1 MRTVGTFKKI
11 YEQAREYLL
20 NDVSHIPS
28 DPVVRLESDGR
39 WVIESRLEPREQE
52 TILETSLDDFYGYW
66 YYCFADKNYIPTER
80 DVEDYI
86 KFVEDYIKFV
96 EETQN

>member
-39 WVIESRLEPREQE
+39 WILESRLEPQE
-52 TILETSLDDFYGYW
+52 TTVVEVSLEDFQSYFYES
-66 YYCFADKNYIPTER
+66 FKDENYIPSEQ
-80 DVEDYI
+80 DVSEY
-86 KFVEDYIKFV
+86 VKFV
-96 EETQN
+96 EETQI